1 MFKNKILSLIIIGM
15 TITNVYG
22 QTIQFENKE
31 FEISNVK
38 ASVIDFEGD
47 KVLKLERD
55 LEKIPFD
62 VNHLENTVDEATF
75 LKLAD
80 TNIDNGVIEVK
91 VYSQIQNPSPF
102 EFAQGFIGLAFN
114 INKDNSAFESIY
126 LRPKAARSEQQ
137 FARNHSVQYYAY
149 PDFKFEKLRKPE
161 FKGQYETYADSGLNE
176 WITLRIELK
185 NGVAIL
191 YVNNQKHPSFV
202 VNERKGKTQSGSI
215 GLWVDIGTI
224 GYFKDLKIT
233 KQ

>member
-1 MFKNKILSLIIIGM
+1 MFKNKVLSLTIIAM
-15 TITNVYG
+15 TFTNVSA

-38 ASVIDFEGD
+38 ASVIDFEGH

-75 LKLAD
+75 VKLAN
-80 TNIDNGVIEVK
+80 TNIENGIIEFK

-114 INKDNSAFESIY
+114 INKDNSVFESIY

-149 PDFKFEKLRKPE
+149 PDFKFEKLRQPE

-185 NGVAIL
+185 DGKADL
-191 YVNNQKHPSFV
+191 FVNNQKYPSFV

-233 KQ
+233 KL